1 MGAVA
6 FSVPSQTIAVPVNG
20 NLVPTH
26 GAQAITNTS
35 ELISYAAQLYQNIH
49 SGVNQNFGGIL
60 GVQPLCTLSEEV
72 TEQGD
77 EYLRIIAFVPL
88 KKNWRAAPN
97 GGQPHK
103 QTLQRLADNRAD
115 PAFDFVA
122 S

>member
-6 FSVPSQTIAVPVNG
+6 FSVPGSIVAVPVNG

-35 ELISYAAQLYQNIH
+35 EGLSYFAQVYQNIH

-60 GVQPLCTLSEEV
+60 GVQPLCTCSEEV

-88 KKNWRAAPN
+88 KKHWRACPN
-97 GGQPHK
+97 GGQLHK
-103 QTLQRLADNRAD
+103 QTLQRLADNKAD